1 LDATVDFPPVDLQF
15 RNTTSDWIRVDATY
29 DATHVHVRLMGVH
42 QGWKVSV
49 GTPKITNMVKTDRT
63 LVRRP
68 DPTMNP
74 GQELYIET
82 AQDGFDVTVERLV
95 KSKSGEIVDKYVFTN
110 HYESARNVMVYGTK
124 GMPTPPTPGSVTPT
138 VVGTTPTPPAAAG
151 TPTVPALT
159 PTAVAGRQANGQI
172 RVPSVVG
179 LPEAQARSMISSV
192 GLQNTFTNYQGPGD
206 VTAATLNQVPVGSVL
221 SQTPASNTVVA
232 PGSTVYIAV
241 RKA

>member
-1 LDATVDFPPVDLQF
+1 
-15 RNTTSDWIRVDATY
+15 
-29 DATHVHVRLMGVH
+29 
-42 QGWKVSV
+42 
-49 GTPKITNMVKTDRT
+49 MVKTDRT

-95 KSKSGEIVDKYVFTN
+95 KSKSGELVDKYVFTN

-124 GMPTPPTPGSVTPT
+124 GLPTPPTPGPVTPT
-138 VVGTTPTPPAAAG
+138 VVGQTPTPPPGSTTPAAAV
-151 TPTVPALT
+151 TPTVPQVT
-159 PTAVAGRQANGQI
+159 PTAVAGKQADGKVK
-172 RVPSVVG
+172 VPSVVG
-179 LPEAQARSMISSV
+179 MPEAQARSTISSL
-192 GLQNTFTNYQGPGD
+192 GLQNTFTNYQGPGE
-206 VTAATLNQVPVGSVL
+206 VPAAALNQVPVGSVL
-221 SQTPASNTVVA
+221 SQTPAPNTAVA